1 MRFLARSEE
10 GITKDEAALRH
21 ALLSVYYG
29 SVGRELDVRGAPAV
43 LLPPEVAPL
52 SLGAALHEI
61 KRRWPNYL
69 RDAVWRIVRSV
80 PAPRTADEDETHRY
94 PVELPQAVVPRSL
107 KALDE
112 KRRLYRTGANL
123 FAAALV
129 ARVEGRQL
137 EFEGLLELL
146 TDLAG
151 EASTGMEQMV
161 GLSAPDFLTTLDNDR
176 TRGRL
181 RRLVTEVGLDLHGY
195 AREFADAVAFLEWW
209 PPDGEGMTVYPAAA
223 VVRQDVRTLVT
234 TVTVTAL
241 VRSGFEPLKR
251 AADPQCWG
259 CSSDV
264 VTGTRY
270 VRGAFDLRSSEPMDP
285 GKGWENGSR
294 LLEEKVTVSAGFGA
308 DQVGSFHNVLRIKK
322 FAVKDGSDP
331 TIDVD
336 FALSRSI
343 SSRILWDARPGGILV
358 DQGFIKVRKIFDDR
372 WRITTRKIL
381 KFSDR
386 TPNSTRVEW
395 LDFGEMLNYL
405 APAALTWWLE
415 SELYSAADEI
425 YSDPTKVARCVAN
438 HSEGGR

>member
-1 MRFLARSEE
+1 MRFLAPSDEE
-10 GITKDEAALRH
+10 EADLRYALI
-21 ALLSVYYG
+21 SVYYG

-52 SLGAALHEI
+52 SLGAALDEI
-61 KRRWPNYL
+61 NRRWPDYL
-69 RDAVWRIVRSV
+69 RDAVWRVVRSV
-80 PAPRTADEDETHRY
+80 PAPRTADDDETDRY
-94 PVELPQAVVPRSL
+94 PVELAGVVPRSL
-107 KALDE
+107 KDLDE
-112 KRRLYRTGANL
+112 KRRLYRTGANV

-129 ARVEGRQL
+129 ARVEGRL
-137 EFEGLLELL
+137 PEFRRLRDLLSELS
-146 TDLAG
+146 D
-151 EASTGMEQMV
+151 EASTGMEEAV
-161 GLSAPDFLTTLDNDR
+161 GLSAPDFLMTLDDDR
-176 TRGRL
+176 TRRRL

-209 PPDGEGMTVYPAAA
+209 PPEGEGMTVYPAAA

-241 VRSGFEPLKR
+241 VRSNFETLR
-251 AADPQCWG
+251 LAADPQCWA

-270 VRGAFDLRSSEPMDP
+270 VRGAFDLRPSEPTEP
-285 GKGWENGSR
+285 GEGWDGGPR
-294 LLEEKVTVSAGFGA
+294 LLEEKVTVSSGFGA
-308 DQVGSFHNVLRIKK
+308 DKVGSFHNVLRIEE
-322 FAVKDGSDP
+322 FAVKDGGDP

-336 FALSRSI
+336 FSLSRSI
-343 SSRILWDARPGGILV
+343 SSRILWDVRPGGILV
-358 DQGFIKVRKIFDDR
+358 DQGFIKVRRIFDDS
-372 WRITTRKIL
+372 WRVTTRKIL

-386 TPNSTRVEW
+386 TPNSRRTGL

-425 YSDPTKVARCVAN
+425 YSDPKRVARWVAN
-438 HSEGGR
+438 HSEGGG